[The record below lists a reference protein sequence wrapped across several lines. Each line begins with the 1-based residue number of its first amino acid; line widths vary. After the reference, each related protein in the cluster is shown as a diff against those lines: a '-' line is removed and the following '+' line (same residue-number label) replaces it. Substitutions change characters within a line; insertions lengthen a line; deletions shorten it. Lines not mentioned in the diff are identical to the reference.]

1 MLQDIFSDPVSAITF
16 IVMWVFIIPMIQ
28 NWWKDKKNNNI
39 KSEIT
44 KKDKSNKDKFPYA
57 KNRKRNYQLKMGC
70 FNTLLLLL
78 LGGIYLFW
86 PDLMQ
91 VEGFWFSFIAI
102 WLCFFVSWALFGDI
116 ADEIAGV
123 NKYKDDQTVCKGD

>member
-1 MLQDIFSDPVSAITF
+1 
-16 IVMWVFIIPMIQ
+16 
-28 NWWKDKKNNNI
+28 
-39 KSEIT
+39 
-44 KKDKSNKDKFPYA
+44 
-57 KNRKRNYQLKMGC
+57 MGC
-70 FNTLLLLL
+70 FNTLFILL

-116 ADEIAGV
+116 ADEISGV
-123 NKYKDDQTVCKGD
+123 NNYNDENEFLVKIILENLLKSLTIFFD

>member
-1 MLQDIFSDPVSAITF
+1 MLLS
-16 IVMWVFIIPMIQ
+16 
-28 NWWKDKKNNNI
+28 
-39 KSEIT
+39 
-44 KKDKSNKDKFPYA
+44 
-57 KNRKRNYQLKMGC
+57 
-70 FNTLLLLL
+70 
-78 LGGIYLFW
+78 GIYLFW

-123 NKYKDDQTVCKGD
+123 NKYNDDEY